1 MRVSRVGKDI
11 RGLIDIKEE
20 VINLAEEIK
29 TAKKEEIVVI
39 LQRELPDNKIQDF
52 SENFAAVMFFKNIYD
67 KTATY
72 FSNLVNKIYS
82 ELSHLLVKMDT
93 RIMKVQKEEQEE
105 LERQKK
111 MQRRK

>member
-1 MRVSRVGKDI
+1 MRVSRMGRDV

-29 TAKKEEIVVI
+29 SAKKEKIVEI
-39 LQRELPDNKIQDF
+39 LQRELPDNKVQDF
-52 SENFAAVMFFKNIYD
+52 SEDFDAVMFFKAIYD

-82 ELSHLLVKMDT
+82 
-93 RIMKVQKEEQEE
+93 
-105 LERQKK
+105 
-111 MQRRK
+111 

>member
-1 MRVSRVGKDI
+1 MRVSKVGKNI
-11 RGLIDIKEE
+11 KGLIDIKEE

-29 TAKKEEIVVI
+29 SAEKEEIVVI

-52 SENFAAVMFFKNIYD
+52 SEDFSAVMFFKAIYD
-67 KTATY
+67 KTSTY

-93 RIMKVQKEEQEE
+93 KIMKVQK
-105 LERQKK
+105 
-111 MQRRK
+111 